1 MQNHI
6 SSEAIQAMEKQ
17 QRVHF
22 INSLLGFKSVAMV
35 GTSDQLGQT
44 NLAIF
49 SSFFHIGAN
58 PALVGMIFRPT
69 PPERN
74 TFSNIMETGFYT
86 LNHLNESNYLQA
98 HQTSARY
105 DKSSSEFEMTGLQAD
120 YKDNFFAPYVKQS
133 HIQLGIQFKEKV
145 DLTINDTTLVIGE
158 ILHVYLPD
166 ECLSDDGFVH
176 LERANTVTCSGL
188 DSYHTTTQL
197 DRLSYAKPDKPVSS
211 IRALH
216 K

>member
-1 MQNHI
+1 MMQNHFT
-6 SSEAIQAMEKQ
+6 SEAILAMEKQ

-35 GTSDQLGQT
+35 GTSDLEGTT

-74 TFSNIMETGFYT
+74 TFSNLIATGFYT
-86 LNHLNESNYLQA
+86 INHLNESNYLQA

-105 DKSSSEFEMTGLQAD
+105 DKNCSEFDMTGLQAQ
-120 YKDNFFAPYVKQS
+120 YKDGFLAPYVKES
-133 HIQLGIQFKEKV
+133 NVQLGIQFREKV
-145 DLTINDTTLVIGE
+145 DLTINDTSLVIGE
-158 ILHVYLPD
+158 IMHVYLP
-166 ECLSDDGFVH
+166 ENCVEADGFVH
-176 LERANTVTCSGL
+176 LEQANTLTCSGL
-188 DSYHTTTQL
+188 DSYHATTRL
-197 DRLSYAKPDKPVSS
+197 DRLSYAKPNKEVTS
-211 IRALH
+211 LLNL
-216 K
+216 